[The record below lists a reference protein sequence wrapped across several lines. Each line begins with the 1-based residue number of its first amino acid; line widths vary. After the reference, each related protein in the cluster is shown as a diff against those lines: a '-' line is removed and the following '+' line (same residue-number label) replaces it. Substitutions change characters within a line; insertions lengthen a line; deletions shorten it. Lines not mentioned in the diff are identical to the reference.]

1 MLDTWAP
8 AVFSVKNSALRDLA
22 VREAAGDQAEHL
34 ALAAGEPERP
44 AGLAGRGRLGGA
56 SETRAARQEC
66 EFARQRHGAQ
76 PHGGGHEHLHALAP
90 ALPGRMTT
98 PWRHQ
103 EQRGG
108 VRPECRGQA
117 EAPRRAT
124 LRSDAVVALA
134 SVGRE
139 LVPEATALLLDQ
151 RRQAI
156 AEDAG
161 IG

>member
-1 MLDTWAP
+1 VVAASTRLRTCNFARMLDTSAP
-8 AVFSVKNSALRDLA
+8 AVFSVTNSALRDLA
-22 VREAAGDQAEHL
+22 VREAAGDQADHL

-44 AGLAGRGRLGGA
+44 ARLAGRGRL
-56 SETRAARQEC
+56 
-66 EFARQRHGAQ
+66 
-76 PHGGGHEHLHALAP
+76 
-90 ALPGRMTT
+90 
-98 PWRHQ
+98 
-103 EQRGG
+103 
-108 VRPECRGQA
+108 
-117 EAPRRAT
+117 PRRAT

-134 SVGRE
+134 SVGWE